1 VPFLAAVV
9 VLALLLGAQEPRPPI
24 VQSIDLSVPFTPVTS
39 SEEFDE
45 QLVYE
50 LHVTNFQ
57 PVDVTLRSVRVNV
70 PSGTLAEYRDAG
82 LHQRIVRPGLRH
94 DHPTPQT
101 IGPGMRAVIALWV
114 PMTGTVAASVSH
126 SVELD
131 ILRPSGA
138 VRVTVD
144 GGAAAITQQAA
155 VILDPPLGGGHWVA
169 IYDPLLKGGHR
180 TAIYTIGGRARIP
193 GRFAIDFI
201 ALPPM
206 GAMAPKL
213 VPRPAGLNGFGS
225 DVLAVADATVA
236 AALDDTADDL
246 APPVPPERGSGNYVS
261 LDLGGG
267 RFAFYEHLQQ
277 GSILVKPGQRVSRG
291 QVIARLGSSGS
302 TSIGPHLHFHVA
314 DANSLL
320 GAEGLPFVFRQITGF
335 GGFASIDAL
344 VNGERWLPDGSA
356 HVYTLARP
364 APNTVISF
372 R

>member
-1 VPFLAAVV
+1 VV
-9 VLALLLGAQEPRPPI
+9 VLALLLGAQEPARPPI
-24 VQSIDLSVPFTPVTS
+24 VQSIDLSVPFTPVTF
-39 SEEFDE
+39 SEEWDT

-70 PSGTLAEYRDAG
+70 PTGIMAEYRDAG

-101 IGPGMRAVIALWV
+101 IGPGMRAVINLWV
-114 PMTGTVAASVSH
+114 PMTGTQAASVSH

-138 VRVTVD
+138 VRATVE
-144 GGAAAITQQAA
+144 GGAAAISPQAA
-155 VILDPPLGGGHWVA
+155 VILDPPLGAGHWVA

-180 TAIYTIGGRARIP
+180 TALYTIGGRARIP

-201 ALPPM
+201 ALPPL
-206 GAMAPKL
+206 GALAHKV
-213 VPRPAGLNGFGS
+213 VPRPADLNGFGS

-236 AALDDTADDL
+236 AALDETADDL
-246 APPVPPERGSGNYVS
+246 APPVPPERGSGNYIS
-261 LDLGGG
+261 LDLGDG

-277 GSILVKPGQRVSRG
+277 GSILVKAGQRVRRG

-314 DANSLL
+314 DASSLL
-320 GAEGLPFVFRQITGF
+320 EAEGLPFVFRQITTF
-335 GGFASIDAL
+335 GAFASIDAL

-356 HVYTLARP
+356 HLYTLARP
-364 APNTVISF
+364 APNSVISF

>member
-1 VPFLAAVV
+1 MPALTVVAVL
-9 VLALLLGAQEPRPPI
+9 VLLVAQTPRPPA
-24 VQSIDLSVPFTPVTS
+24 VPSIELSVPFTPVS
-39 SEEFDE
+39 FSEEGE
-45 QLVYE
+45 AQLVYE
-50 LHVTNFQ
+50 LHITNFQ
-57 PVDVTLRSVRVNV
+57 PVDVTLRSVRVSV
-70 PSGTLAEYRDAG
+70 PGGTLAEYRDAG
-82 LHQRIVRPGLRH
+82 LQQRIVRPGLRH
-94 DHPTPQT
+94 DHAAPQT
-101 IGPGMRAVIALWV
+101 IGPGMRAVINLWIA
-114 PMTGTVAASVSH
+114 MTGTMAASLSH

-131 ILRPSGA
+131 ILRPSGP

-144 GGAAAITQQAA
+144 GGAAAISQSAA
-155 VILDPPLGGGHWVA
+155 AILDPPLGGGHWVA

-180 TAIYTIGGRARIP
+180 AALYTLGGRARIP

-206 GAMAPKL
+206 GALNRNL
-213 VPRPAGLNGFGS
+213 VPRPADLNGFGS
-225 DVLAVADATVA
+225 DVLAVADGTIA

-246 APPVPPERGSGNYVS
+246 AQPVAPERASGNYVA

-277 GSILVKPGQRVSRG
+277 GSIAVKPGQRVKRG

-320 GAEGLPFVFRQITGF
+320 EAEGLPFVFRQVTRF
-335 GGFASIDAL
+335 GGFASIEAI
-344 VNGERWLPDGSA
+344 VNGEQWLPDSSA
-356 HVYTLARP
+356 HSYTLTRP
-364 APNTVISF
+364 APNSVISF